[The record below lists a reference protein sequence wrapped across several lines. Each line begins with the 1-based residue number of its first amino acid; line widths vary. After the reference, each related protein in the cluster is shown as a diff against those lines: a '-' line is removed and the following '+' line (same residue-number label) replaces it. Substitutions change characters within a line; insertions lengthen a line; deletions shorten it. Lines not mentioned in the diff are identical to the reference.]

1 MPPEYGPRYVGFTAN
16 DKCVLL
22 RITLKKNSA
31 DSGSLKQFKGRLRAG
46 TFCTHRLIVMSLTG
60 RQAGS
65 QSCASSGDSNM
76 PKTIP
81 PALGQK
87 MASRAVLLYPA
98 NKRTKSL
105 SKLLQEVENRI
116 YHNET
121 AARRARSMLNAVGA
135 LLQEMSALLDTADE
149 ERDGF
154 SYVLFDF
161 GKKKVNYVYA
171 FTKINR

>member
-1 MPPEYGPRYVGFTAN
+1 MN
-16 DKCVLL
+16 
-22 RITLKKNSA
+22 
-31 DSGSLKQFKGRLRAG
+31 QFKGRLRAG
-46 TFCTHRLIVMSLTG
+46 TFCTHRLIVMSMTG

-81 PALGQK
+81 PALAQK
-87 MASRAVLLYPA
+87 MASRAVLLKNGAPA
-98 NKRTKSL
+98 NKRLKSV
-105 SKLLQEVENRI
+105 SKLLHEVENRI
-116 YHNET
+116 YNNET

-161 GKKKVNYVYA
+161 GKKKTNYVRC
-171 FTKINR
+171 FHKNKQ

>member
-1 MPPEYGPRYVGFTAN
+1 M
-16 DKCVLL
+16 
-22 RITLKKNSA
+22 
-31 DSGSLKQFKGRLRAG
+31 KQFKGRLRAG

-60 RQAGS
+60 QQAGS
-65 QSCASSGDSNM
+65 QLCASSGDSNM

-81 PALGQK
+81 PALAQK
-87 MASRAVLLYPA
+87 MASRGVLLKNAVLLKNGAPA
-98 NKRTKSL
+98 NKRLKSV
-105 SKLLQEVENRI
+105 SKLLHAVENRI

-161 GKKKVNYVYA
+161 GKKKTNYVRC
-171 FTKINR
+171 FH

>member
-1 MPPEYGPRYVGFTAN
+1 M
-16 DKCVLL
+16 
-22 RITLKKNSA
+22 
-31 DSGSLKQFKGRLRAG
+31 KQFKGRLRAG

-60 RQAGS
+60 QQAGS

-87 MASRAVLLYPA
+87 MASRTVLLKNGAPY
-98 NKRTKSL
+98 NKRLKAV
-105 SKLLQEVENRI
+105 SKLLHEVENRI

-154 SYVLFDF
+154 SYVLFNF
-161 GKKKVNYVYA
+161 GKKKTNYVRS
-171 FTKINR
+171 FHQK